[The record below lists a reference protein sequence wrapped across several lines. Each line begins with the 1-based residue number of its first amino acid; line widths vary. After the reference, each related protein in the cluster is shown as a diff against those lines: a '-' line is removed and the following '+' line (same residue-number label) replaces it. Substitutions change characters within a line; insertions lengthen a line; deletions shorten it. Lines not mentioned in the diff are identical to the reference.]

1 LWFGRNQINLKRHAL
16 LGKPMETLIGVLVGI
31 GLSAASGL
39 RVFIPLLGLS
49 VAGFYGVVPLGDSF
63 AWLAS
68 WQAMLAFGVASILEV
83 GAYYVP
89 WLDHAMDALLA
100 PAAAIAGTLMTA
112 STLGDASPLLK
123 WSFALIAGGGVSS
136 LVHFGSSALRA
147 AVSLPTGGLANPL
160 VSSGE
165 GLGAIVLTILALFLA
180 PLAFVVV
187 LWMLF
192 RIVRRLRGK
201 DANNAA
207 PG

>member
-1 LWFGRNQINLKRHAL
+1 
-16 LGKPMETLIGVLVGI
+16 METLIGVLIGI

-49 VAGFYGVVPLGDSF
+49 IAGYYNVVPLGENF

-83 GAYYVP
+83 GAYYIP
-89 WLDHAMDALLA
+89 WLDHALDVVLA

-112 STLGDASPLLK
+112 STLGDTSPLLK

-136 LVHFGSSALRA
+136 MVHFGSSALRA
-147 AVSLPTGGLANPL
+147 AVSLPTGGLGNPV

-165 GLGAIVLTILALFLA
+165 GIGAIAMTILAIFLA
-180 PLAFVVV
+180 PVAFIVV
-187 LWMLF
+187 LWMLYK
-192 RIVRRLRGK
+192 ISIRLLMHGR
-201 DANNAA
+201 NNPPNA
-207 PG
+207 